1 MLSLITGL
9 LAGAVLGC
17 IAGFMACSILAAGR
31 IQDAERAV
39 ELAEWRINQR

>member
-1 MLSLITGL
+1 MLSFIIRL
-9 LAGAVLGC
+9 LAGAC
-17 IAGFMACSILAAGR
+17 FGFMACSILAAGR

>member
-1 MLSLITGL
+1 MLSFIIGL

-31 IQDAERAV
+31 IQDAERAAA
-39 ELAEWRINQR
+39 LAKWRANQR